1 MDDIPAVNPSRQRAT
16 LVNTRSRETRR
27 ALTRAAL
34 RLWSEG
40 DFDQAYAASTAAD
53 IARAAGVSKGTFY
66 FHFANKE
73 AILLEMPAA
82 TTHALIEQVKKGIAQ
97 EVALFA
103 LSGQMMASMARRV
116 ARTPKTI
123 ALQVGSLSIN
133 TPPGDTPRLT
143 DAFEALIGYGVQRGE
158 LAAGIDAEEGAA
170 MLNALT
176 RDAIRRWGAGDRSTA
191 WLEQTL
197 RERAAV
203 ILRGIG
209 GGTSPG

>member
-1 MDDIPAVNPSRQRAT
+1 VDNSRAVNPSRQRAT
-16 LVNTRSRETRR
+16 LVNTRSRETRQ

-73 AILLEMPAA
+73 AILLEMA
-82 TTHALIEQVKKGIAQ
+82 TSTTRALIDQVETGIAK
-97 EVALFA
+97 EVPLFD
-103 LSGQMMASMARRV
+103 LSSRMMASMARRV
-116 ARTPKTI
+116 ARTPKTL
-123 ALQVGSLSIN
+123 ALQVGALGLSAP
-133 TPPGDTPRLT
+133 TVETPRLA
-143 DAFEALIGYGVQRGE
+143 DAFEALLTYGVQRGE
-158 LAAGIDAEEGAA
+158 LTAGIDVEEGAA

-176 RDAIRRWGAGDRSTA
+176 RDAIRRWGADDRSTA

-197 RERAAV
+197 PERAAV
-203 ILRGIG
+203 VLRGISG
-209 GGTSPG
+209 